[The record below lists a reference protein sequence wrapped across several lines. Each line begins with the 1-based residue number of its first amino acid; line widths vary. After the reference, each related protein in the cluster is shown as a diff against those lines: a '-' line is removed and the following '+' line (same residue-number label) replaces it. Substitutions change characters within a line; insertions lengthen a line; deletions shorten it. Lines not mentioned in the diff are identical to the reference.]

1 MPWRAMRL
9 RKKAMPVIAIMSPDF
24 VLMMTYTW
32 ILMATAYAIAVSQIV
47 AMLRHR
53 ELAVA
58 TQAVYITAPG
68 RGREKT
74 NKKTT
79 RAINISHSLPVFYEV
94 PAFGTS
100 SP

>member
-1 MPWRAMRL
+1 
-9 RKKAMPVIAIMSPDF
+9 
-24 VLMMTYTW
+24 
-32 ILMATAYAIAVSQIV
+32 
-47 AMLRHR
+47 MLRHR

-94 PAFGTS
+94 PAFDAS
-100 SP
+100 SLQVYDLKTKCLMIAGAIKKANMLLYII